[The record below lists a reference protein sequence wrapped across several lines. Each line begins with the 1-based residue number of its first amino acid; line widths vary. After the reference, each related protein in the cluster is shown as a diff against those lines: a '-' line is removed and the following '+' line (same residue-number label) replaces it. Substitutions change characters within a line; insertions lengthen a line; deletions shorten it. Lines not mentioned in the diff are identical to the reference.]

1 MANQSLQF
9 LCLSLFVALASAS
22 CNNPTITATSFTT
35 QDATILTNI
44 AYISQFQLQ
53 CDGETAD
60 IPLYAE
66 VGGKSVSVVR
76 GKETNTYQASWSE
89 EIKKA
94 ARGNFVI
101 HVYDDEG
108 YAALR
113 KAQRSGEDA
122 SAVKP
127 LSTVILNH
135 PGAYNGPWINSELAA
150 FALAVGVYYY
160 AFSAKAK
167 LVA

>member
-1 MANQSLQF
+1 M
-9 LCLSLFVALASAS
+9 
-22 CNNPTITATSFTT
+22 
-35 QDATILTNI
+35 
-44 AYISQFQLQ
+44 
-53 CDGETAD
+53 
-60 IPLYAE
+60 
-66 VGGKSVSVVR
+66 R

-113 KAQRSGEDA
+113 KVKHKQYYSSSIINYSSSIINYSSFLPQAQRSGEDA

-150 FALAVGVYYY
+150 FALVVGVYYY

>member
-1 MANQSLQF
+1 
-9 LCLSLFVALASAS
+9 V
-22 CNNPTITATSFTT
+22 
-35 QDATILTNI
+35 
-44 AYISQFQLQ
+44 
-53 CDGETAD
+53 
-60 IPLYAE
+60 PLYAE
-66 VGGKSVSVVR
+66 VGGKPLSVVR
-76 GKETNTYQASWSE
+76 NKDTNTYQASWSE
-89 EIKKA
+89 DVKKA
-94 ARGNFVI
+94 PRGNFQI
-101 HVYDDEG
+101 NIYDDEG

-127 LSTVILNH
+127 LTTAVLNH

-150 FALAVGVYYY
+150 TLVAMAVYYY

>member
-1 MANQSLQF
+1 M
-9 LCLSLFVALASAS
+9 
-22 CNNPTITATSFTT
+22 
-35 QDATILTNI
+35 
-44 AYISQFQLQ
+44 
-53 CDGETAD
+53 
-60 IPLYAE
+60 
-66 VGGKSVSVVR
+66 R

-113 KAQRSGEDA
+113 KVKHKQYYSYSIINYSSFLPQAQRSGEEA
-122 SAVKP
+122 SAVKT

-135 PGAYNGPWINSELAA
+135 PGAYNGPWINSELEA